1 MGTYCS
7 WGLPS
12 WPHDQCCQPISLK
25 KETNLVWE
33 LRNDK
38 LTKGAT
44 ERASLWVTHAARM
57 QALALLGSSE
67 VLRQTKHLKNNWAYI
82 TLWSHNKLPLLT
94 GTSKVPLTL
103 VETLTE
109 LLGKKDNSN
118 WWIPV
123 PCGILLCNLLTQKL
137 TTGMACHGSTPW
149 PWRGEDLR
157 LFLKLRRSWSN
168 EKFQDT

>member
-1 MGTYCS
+1 
-7 WGLPS
+7 
-12 WPHDQCCQPISLK
+12 
-25 KETNLVWE
+25 
-33 LRNDK
+33 
-38 LTKGAT
+38 
-44 ERASLWVTHAARM
+44 M

-118 WWIPV
+118 
-123 PCGILLCNLLTQKL
+123 
-137 TTGMACHGSTPW
+137 
-149 PWRGEDLR
+149 
-157 LFLKLRRSWSN
+157 
-168 EKFQDT
+168 